1 VAGKLCAEAT
11 DQSKCENGMEDPLME
26 DPFLNYFALGLLFFV
41 VVVLV
46 YGIIAIHDI
55 PARIAHTRH
64 HPHED
69 AIHAAGWISLFML
82 HLLWPFL
89 WIWAMM
95 YRPDRGWGFAH
106 KSGEPTSPK
115 EAVAELEDLRHRMAD
130 IEARLEIGDRAAQ
143 LSKGQRRAPID
154 SPGSLVAAAEE
165 SVPATEKMAAE
176 SQGARR

>member
-1 VAGKLCAEAT
+1 MK
-11 DQSKCENGMEDPLME
+11 

-55 PARIAHTRH
+55 PAKIAKSRH

-69 AIHAAGWISLFML
+69 AIHAASWISLFML

-95 YRPDRGWGFAH
+95 YRPDRGWGFSH
-106 KSGEPTSPK
+106 KPGEPSSPA
-115 EAVAELEDLRHRMAD
+115 EAVAELEGLKHRLAEVEAKLRANNRSPRLGEGRLSLESDLLELAD
-130 IEARLEIGDRAAQ
+130 PAAEKEKVAAAGPVRAESRAAQ
-143 LSKGQRRAPID
+143 R
-154 SPGSLVAAAEE
+154 
-165 SVPATEKMAAE
+165 
-176 SQGARR
+176 

>member
-1 VAGKLCAEAT
+1 
-11 DQSKCENGMEDPLME
+11 M
-26 DPFLNYFALGLLFFV
+26 

-55 PARIAHTRH
+55 PAKIAKSRH

-95 YRPDRGWGFAH
+95 YRPDRGWGFSH
-106 KSGEPTSPK
+106 KPGEPATPA
-115 EAVAELEDLRHRMAD
+115 EAVAELEGLKRRVAGVEAKLATESQLPRFGEGRLSLESDL
-130 IEARLEIGDRAAQ
+130 LELRGPAVEKENVATAGAAPAESRAAQ
-143 LSKGQRRAPID
+143 R
-154 SPGSLVAAAEE
+154 
-165 SVPATEKMAAE
+165 
-176 SQGARR
+176 

>member
-1 VAGKLCAEAT
+1 
-11 DQSKCENGMEDPLME
+11 ME

-41 VVVLV
+41 VIVLV

-55 PARIAHTRH
+55 PARIAHARH

-95 YRPDRGWGFAH
+95 YRPERGWGFAH
-106 KSGEPTSPK
+106 KPGEPASPE
-115 EAVAELEDLRHRMAD
+115 EAVAELEQLSHRVAK
-130 IEARLEIGDRAAQ
+130 IEAKLEIEDRVAQLIKGQLRPAIGSPGPLASAAKESVSATEVAGTESRAAQ
-143 LSKGQRRAPID
+143 R
-154 SPGSLVAAAEE
+154 
-165 SVPATEKMAAE
+165 
-176 SQGARR
+176 

>member
-1 VAGKLCAEAT
+1 
-11 DQSKCENGMEDPLME
+11 ME

-41 VVVLV
+41 VIVLV

-55 PARIAHTRH
+55 PARIAKARH

-95 YRPDRGWGFAH
+95 YQPERGWGFGH
-106 KSGEPTSPK
+106 KQGEPTSPK
-115 EAVAELEDLRHRMAD
+115 EAVAELEELKHRLAA
-130 IEARLEIGDRAAQ
+130 IEAKVGIEDRAAHVQ
-143 LSKGQRRAPID
+143 EGRV
-154 SPGSLVAAAEE
+154 GAEPPQE
-165 SVPATEKMAAE
+165 AVSAVDKVNVPATEASAASRNTIAE
-176 SQGARR
+176 ALSKVGTGGR

>member
-1 VAGKLCAEAT
+1 MGT
-11 DQSKCENGMEDPLME
+11 SME

-41 VVVLV
+41 VIVLV

-55 PARIAHTRH
+55 PARIAKARH

-95 YRPDRGWGFAH
+95 YRPERGWGFGH
-106 KSGEPTSPK
+106 KPGEPTSPK
-115 EAVAELEDLRHRMAD
+115 EAVAELEGLKRRLAAVEAKLGTDNRSLRAGEGHLSLESDL
-130 IEARLEIGDRAAQ
+130 LELRG
-143 LSKGQRRAPID
+143 
-154 SPGSLVAAAEE
+154 
-165 SVPATEKMAAE
+165 PAVEKE
-176 SQGARR
+176 NV

>member
-1 VAGKLCAEAT
+1 
-11 DQSKCENGMEDPLME
+11 ME

-41 VVVLV
+41 IIVLV

-55 PARIAHTRH
+55 PAKIAKARH

-95 YRPDRGWGFAH
+95 YQPERGWGFSH
-106 KSGEPTSPK
+106 KGGEPTSPK
-115 EAVAELEDLRHRMAD
+115 EAVAELEQLKHRLAA
-130 IEARLEIGDRAAQ
+130 IESNLGVEDQSTHFGEGEGRSGRVPESMVSAVEKQKVMGAEAA
-143 LSKGQRRAPID
+143 P
-154 SPGSLVAAAEE
+154 AA
-165 SVPATEKMAAE
+165 SR
-176 SQGARR
+176 GAKR